1 MKNRGSQYLR
11 GKKAMLKVMMEERG
25 LAPKQIG
32 SYIDQ
37 KCGVEVKVFE
47 GCGDGRKFRT
57 VPVGWSD

>member
-32 SYIDQ
+32 SYRDE
-37 KCGVEVKVFE
+37 KSGVEVKVFE

-57 VPVGWSD
+57 VPTGWSD